1 MTATATA
8 EQLNRVLADATV
20 FYQKVRN
27 FHWTVRGP
35 QFFKLH
41 EAFEDIYTRWA
52 DIIDDLAERIMQL
65 EGMPLRTLKEM
76 LEHSS
81 LKEEPTSPAAR
92 TMVDQVVADLQ
103 TQVAGFVK
111 VAEAAD
117 ERGDRTTAGMFDDV
131 IAETEKTLWM
141 LRAFLA
147 E

>member
-1 MTATATA
+1 MTATALTP
-8 EQLNRVLADATV
+8 QLNHVLADATV

-27 FHWTVRGP
+27 YHWTVRGP

-41 EAFEDIYTRWA
+41 DAFEDIYTRWA
-52 DIIDDLAERIMQL
+52 DLIDDVAERIMQL
-65 EGMPLRTLKEM
+65 DGMPLRTLKEM
-76 LEHSS
+76 LDQTG
-81 LKEEPTSPAAR
+81 LKEAPDSPAAR
-92 TMVDQVVADLQ
+92 TMVEHIAADLQ
-103 TQVAGFVK
+103 TQVAGFKK

-117 ERGDRTTAGMFDDV
+117 ENGDRTTAGMFDDA